1 MPPES
6 RLARRDALLSRL
18 TAVGWPHQP
27 LLEAL
32 NLPPNADLLD
42 IGAGEGALV
51 KEWRRRSAGRGEGI
65 DPSPGAGIHRGV
77 AEALPYMAGAF
88 DVALLVRTLSHL
100 PDAGAALRE
109 AWRVLRPGGQLVLAT
124 HDADHLRATWHAL
137 GRPAADGGPEQSMR
151 SVLREAGRFGLRL
164 DVRFPIKVTAA
175 DARELVG
182 TYGLS
187 IGVNEQRF
195 PVRDTAHLAVYVAY
209 KTD

>member
-1 MPPES
+1 MPSES
-6 RLARRDALLSRL
+6 RLAQRDALLSRL
-18 TAVGWPHQP
+18 TGVGWPHQP
-27 LLEAL
+27 LLEVL
-32 NLPPNADLLD
+32 TLPPNTDLLD

-51 KEWRRRSAGRGEGI
+51 REWRQHSTGRGEGI
-65 DPSPGAGIHRGV
+65 DPGSGAGIHRGV

-88 DVALLVRTLSHL
+88 DVALLVRTLAHL

-137 GRPAADGGPEQSMR
+137 GRPADDGGPEQN
-151 SVLREAGRFGLRL
+151 LRAALIQAGHTALRL
-164 DVRFPIKVTAA
+164 DVRVPIRVTAA

-187 IGVNEQRF
+187 IGVNEHRF
-195 PVRDTAHLAVYVAY
+195 PVQDTAHLAVYVAY
-209 KTD
+209 KTG